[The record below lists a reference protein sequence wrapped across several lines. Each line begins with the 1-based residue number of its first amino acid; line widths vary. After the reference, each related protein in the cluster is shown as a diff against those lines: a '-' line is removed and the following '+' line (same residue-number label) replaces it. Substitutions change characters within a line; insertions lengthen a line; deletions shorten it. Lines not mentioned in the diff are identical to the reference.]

1 MWLKHVACRSAAA
14 DLPRKRPT
22 VQQCP
27 GHLLTPLAP
36 ISISGLAEGAICSK
50 CSPVPVNC
58 VLCGVYMV
66 ALQRHP
72 EKAINQLRL
81 QSESHQ
87 AHLWNTLRHHHFW
100 TNDKLLYWKAGS
112 VLYRLENYSPH
123 IIKTAQTRKLWRT
136 SMNRGRQTPQ
146 AWITKTPRMGSVPS
160 NLLIEFFFFF
170 WLIQIHISAALRS
183 WWRFVVTKHRVSVHH
198 LRVVMRL
205 FLSIQFW
212 MHTRE
217 AAFCT
222 STWRCDAHKRR
233 NKILLNLKETT
244 KKNPQLQ
251 GDGWH
256 FKHTIASI

>member
-1 MWLKHVACRSAAA
+1 MWQAEKHAQSKTHVHKVTFMAVMQSHLDWIMSLCFIILHCGCSAETEVEKRMVFTTTTGSYLTTALETAQVVIPSFMWLKHVACRSAAA

-66 ALQRHP
+66 ALKRHP

-87 AHLWNTLRHHHFW
+87 AHLWKTLRHHHFW
-100 TNDKLLYWKAGS
+100 TNAKLLHWKAGS
-112 VLYRLENYSPH
+112 MLYRLGNDSPH
-123 IIKTAQTRKLWRT
+123 IIKTTQTKKLWRT

-160 NLLIEFFFFF
+160 NLLIEFFGSF
-170 WLIQIHISAALRS
+170 RS
-183 WWRFVVTKHRVSVHH
+183 T
-198 LRVVMRL
+198 
-205 FLSIQFW
+205 
-212 MHTRE
+212 
-217 AAFCT
+217 
-222 STWRCDAHKRR
+222 
-233 NKILLNLKETT
+233 
-244 KKNPQLQ
+244 
-251 GDGWH
+251 
-256 FKHTIASI
+256 